1 MRKRVSVKGKG
12 ADIFFGDY
20 PAPPTEPNDDGPTEA
35 PSPTGEPEAGTEPT
49 EDASMQSGHGEAVPS
64 ASMHARTQ
72 EPRRSRRSS
81 RPKRPAPQTG
91 TEAGPLSLQS
101 LLPFVSER
109 ATVTNAFRYTEREL
123 SWLTDAIYE
132 VFKRYGAKLT
142 KQEVARLGLA
152 AVLLDYQ
159 ERGDAS
165 LLAQLAARRKESGE

>member
-1 MRKRVSVKGKG
+1 
-12 ADIFFGDY
+12 
-20 PAPPTEPNDDGPTEA
+20 
-35 PSPTGEPEAGTEPT
+35 
-49 EDASMQSGHGEAVPS
+49 
-64 ASMHARTQ
+64 
-72 EPRRSRRSS
+72 
-81 RPKRPAPQTG
+81 
-91 TEAGPLSLQS
+91 
-101 LLPFVSER
+101 VSER

-132 VFKRYGAKLT
+132 VFKRYGTKLT

>member
-20 PAPPTEPNDDGPTEA
+20 TQPETGQERPDEAPLPAPGEET
-35 PSPTGEPEAGTEPT
+35 SPQN
-49 EDASMQSGHGEAVPS
+49 ASMQASTL
-64 ASMHARTQ
+64 ASMQ
-72 EPRRSRRSS
+72 EGKKPRGSPSTRSAT
-81 RPKRPAPQTG
+81 PKTAS
-91 TEAGPLSLQS
+91 EASGLSLPS

-132 VFKRYGAKLT
+132 VFKRYRAKIS

-152 AVLLDYQ
+152 AVLLDFQ

-165 LLAQLAARRKESGE
+165 LLAQLAARKKESGD